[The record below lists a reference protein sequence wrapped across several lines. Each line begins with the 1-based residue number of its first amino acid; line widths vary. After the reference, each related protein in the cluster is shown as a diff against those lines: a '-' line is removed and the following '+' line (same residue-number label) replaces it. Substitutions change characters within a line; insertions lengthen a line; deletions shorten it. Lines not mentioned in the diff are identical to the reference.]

1 MASQSKISIV
11 IDAQNKAS
19 KVIENFN
26 SQLDTLSKKNKEL
39 SKGFEKVG
47 IGMIAVGTGVG
58 IVSKSF
64 LTQAASFEQ
73 SQIAFTTMLG
83 SAEKAEDMLKRLADF
98 AAKTPFELAE
108 VEKGA
113 KALLA
118 YGFSAKDTIP
128 TLKAL
133 GDISAGLNVPMERL
147 ILNYGQV
154 RVQTKLTGREMRD
167 FAIAGVP
174 LLDELAKNLGK
185 SKVEIQEMISA
196 GEIGF
201 PVVQE
206 AFQTM
211 TTEGGR
217 FNNLMDAQS
226 KTFNGMMSNM
236 RDSIDL
242 FMREGGRPL
251 VDIGKE
257 IVGEIIE
264 VIEKIGQWTKAN
276 PELTKVVAL
285 LSLKIIALSIA
296 IGTLLIVVPK
306 ITSFF
311 LLLVSA
317 VRILTGVVAALL
329 PYIATI
335 IEGFIGLAKAINIAK
350 FSVVGTLAPLALIIG
365 AIVVL
370 IKLVKHQIKT
380 FDQFGRSLEVIA
392 NYLKKVLAKVF
403 EYVSGKI
410 KNLTRDLGILVKALG
425 DAVEDSK
432 ITKLGEKIG
441 ASIEWGMEKAG
452 FAIESTMSDIGYIT
466 NAASNK
472 IQEGMS
478 MAGDFIV
485 SKWQGVSSSV
495 LGSTDEI
502 LGEMGKTTEEM
513 LADFRNSMGELE
525 GTNTEALEKLSKG
538 GEKIKSA
545 WEKYNEGI
553 RSITEKTRD
562 SIEEITGTIKKLEE
576 KLLDL
581 RRDSTEKQKGF
592 AMKYAEVY
600 VDQEQKVADAQA
612 EFNSAKD
619 KDAKATALAKLQAEK
634 EALESI
640 KVYVNAYHEE
650 VEFLEKRAALNSA
663 QRRMREIKDEE
674 KKAINA
680 VVIKSNKIR
689 DEIKLEEKKLTEVKK
704 IQNIALRE
712 HDKFLA
718 LQELHSVDSINRQ
731 ITKYNELAR
740 AIARA
745 AAGRTSGLIGQAAGT
760 IERATQKIAGY
771 ASEAGQALSDFIS
784 RPGMPP
790 VPFSPQDTIIGVK
803 NPAALGAGGITVNIN
818 GGTYLSEE
826 AALDIGDS
834 IIERLKNNFRI

>member
-1 MASQSKISIV
+1 LRLLGLIAEESGERVASSLYSVEVNSSRASGKV
-11 IDAQNKAS
+11 IDDWTNANINMGNQFWIGVERAKSSYENMSSYTGRKS
-19 KVIENFN
+19 EEIVKKV
-26 SQLDTLSKKNKEL
+26 
-39 SKGFEKVG
+39 EK
-47 IGMIAVGTGVG
+47 IPKAVG
-58 IVSKSF
+58 
-64 LTQAASFEQ
+64 AS
-73 SQIAFTTMLG
+73 
-83 SAEKAEDMLKRLADF
+83 
-98 AAKTPFELAE
+98 
-108 VEKGA
+108 
-113 KALLA
+113 
-118 YGFSAKDTIP
+118 
-128 TLKAL
+128 
-133 GDISAGLNVPMERL
+133 
-147 ILNYGQV
+147 
-154 RVQTKLTGREMRD
+154 
-167 FAIAGVP
+167 
-174 LLDELAKNLGK
+174 
-185 SKVEIQEMISA
+185 
-196 GEIGF
+196 GE
-201 PVVQE
+201 
-206 AFQTM
+206 
-211 TTEGGR
+211 
-217 FNNLMDAQS
+217 
-226 KTFNGMMSNM
+226 
-236 RDSIDL
+236 
-242 FMREGGRPL
+242 
-251 VDIGKE
+251 
-257 IVGEIIE
+257 
-264 VIEKIGQWTKAN
+264 
-276 PELTKVVAL
+276 
-285 LSLKIIALSIA
+285 
-296 IGTLLIVVPK
+296 
-306 ITSFF
+306 
-311 LLLVSA
+311 
-317 VRILTGVVAALL
+317 
-329 PYIATI
+329 
-335 IEGFIGLAKAINIAK
+335 
-350 FSVVGTLAPLALIIG
+350 
-365 AIVVL
+365 
-370 IKLVKHQIKT
+370 
-380 FDQFGRSLEVIA
+380 
-392 NYLKKVLAKVF
+392 
-403 EYVSGKI
+403 
-410 KNLTRDLGILVKALG
+410 
-425 DAVEDSK
+425 
-432 ITKLGEKIG
+432 
-441 ASIEWGMEKAG
+441 
-452 FAIESTMSDIGYIT
+452 
-466 NAASNK
+466 
-472 IQEGMS
+472 S
-478 MAGDFIV
+478 MA
-485 SKWQGVSSSV
+485 
-495 LGSTDEI
+495 
-502 LGEMGKTTEEM
+502 
-513 LADFRNSMGELE
+513 N
-525 GTNTEALEKLSKG
+525 KL
-538 GEKIKSA
+538 KSA

-562 SIEEITGTIKKLEE
+562 SIEDITGTIKKLEE